1 MNYGI
6 VATYKTALLV
16 GTIVGGTLSLL
27 FAPQRGEET
36 RRLLRDKV
44 EFVQRVTHRCSAG
57 QAGEYEDDEAH
68 ARRLAAL
75 HMKTKK
81 EKQMHNKIL
90 TMGFVTGAIVG
101 GVLGLLYAPKA
112 GTETREFLKSKAE
125 YTRDEARYLA
135 GHAKEIALEKARR
148 ARAAAAAAIRDAEAH
163 EAEAR
168 DAEAHDAEA
177 HQA

>member
-1 MNYGI
+1 MDYGI
-6 VATYKTALLV
+6 VATYRTALLA
-16 GTIVGGTLSLL
+16 GAIVGGTLSLL
-27 FAPQRGEET
+27 FAPQKGEAT

-44 EFVQRVTHRCSAG
+44 EFLQRVTHRCAG
-57 QAGEYEDDEAH
+57 QAGQYEDDEAH

-75 HMKTKK
+75 HTKTKK
-81 EKQMHNKIL
+81 EEEMHNKIL

-112 GTETREFLKSKAE
+112 GTETREFLKTKAE

-168 DAEAHDAEA
+168 DAEAHEAEA
-177 HQA
+177 QQA